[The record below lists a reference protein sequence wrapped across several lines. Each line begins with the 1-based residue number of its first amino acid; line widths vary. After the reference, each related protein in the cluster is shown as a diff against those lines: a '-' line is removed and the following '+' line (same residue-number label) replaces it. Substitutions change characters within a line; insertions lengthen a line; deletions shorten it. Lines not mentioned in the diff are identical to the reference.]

1 MRDPSVF
8 TRGLTFVL
16 IMAIA
21 TVPTAARASIF
32 GEENANLG
40 LLVTQGLAEL
50 AQFGEAIATA
60 KEQLDLAKDIYA
72 GVGDFLEFDPQAF
85 LDGQKQNWL
94 SQVPL
99 ASDVQ
104 GFVTDLSSGLGGGHF
119 DARDL
124 YGRFD
129 AYRDAHRR
137 KEAQRALG
145 RTLEPYDAKV
155 ALTVSREAEGALANS
170 RTRAQ
175 LAGKPEVETISEGLF
190 AVDAAKADP
199 QLLAL
204 YMQRRAAAKEAEY
217 QAMKLY
223 AESLGAA
230 PGKAQQLA
238 AMAAGLSAQELARI
252 DDKMSQSVA
261 LQQLD
266 RQQKASAKATEAQE
280 ADFLWGDI
288 QRTSESTFQPPL
300 RDGADWQDL

>member
-50 AQFGEAIATA
+50 AQFTEAIATA
-60 KEQLDLAKDIYA
+60 KEQLDLAKDVYA
-72 GVGDFLEFDPQAF
+72 GVGEFLEFDPQAF

-119 DARDL
+119 NARDL

-155 ALTVSREAEGALANS
+155 ALTVSREAEGALANA

-175 LAGKPEVETISEGLF
+175 LAGKPEVETVSEGLF

-252 DDKMSQSVA
+252 DDKMTQSVA